1 MKNYKNVIA
10 STKWL
15 KRVILS
21 YTKLDNLLSKLSYAL
36 WVGTKWSL
44 FDHLATCCLSGHD
57 PRMGRR
63 ISTCL
68 LGCAIIMFC
77 ITACDDSSSGAGPD
91 PVAEISSS
99 SGDDAISSSS
109 VTDKGT
115 SSGGGS
121 RSSSSVKPDSNGS
134 QKSSSSSGKTNGS
147 SSSEGGDYSSSSEVC
162 VPSKRNDDGSIVV
175 LEHCCNGDTAS
186 FYDVDGAFVYYTC
199 RGHMWLLD
207 SIGGQDTIKPY
218 VPHPNM
224 EKQFASN
231 VDYETF
237 VDERDGQEYKVVTI
251 TIDNGLAKTRTFFAE
266 NLNYGKQVLA
276 NAAEFS
282 DSLVE
287 KICYN
292 DDEWFCDNGFGGL
305 YSWSEAMDL
314 PKKYDTVAVEKL
326 DTTYFNGNHYIQGIC
341 PKGWH
346 VMDENEWRFIG
357 GGHLVNSRAVWEG
370 GDLYGFSLLPAG
382 VAIEGK
388 FYAYGEFAYM
398 WQPELSERREDWGKA
413 AMLSEK
419 GIEWDS
425 GSERY
430 NYLPIR
436 CTKDF

>member
-1 MKNYKNVIA
+1 VKIFTLRH
-10 STKWL
+10 SWP
-15 KRVILS
+15 VILEAKRRES
-21 YTKLDNLLSKLSYAL
+21 ILLAMAL
-36 WVGTKWSL
+36 V
-44 FDHLATCCLSGHD
+44 FAV
-57 PRMGRR
+57 
-63 ISTCL
+63 
-68 LGCAIIMFC
+68 F
-77 ITACDDSSSGAGPD
+77 TACDSGSSSADPD
-91 PVAEISSS
+91 PIAEVSSS

-115 SSGGGS
+115 SSGGS
-121 RSSSSVKPDSNGS
+121 SKSSSSEKSGNDS
-134 QKSSSSSGKTNGS
+134 QKSSSSVSGKNSSSSEDES
-147 SSSEGGDYSSSSEVC
+147 SSSEGCPFNG
-162 VPSKRNDDGSIVV
+162 RNEDGSANLTVN
-175 LEHCCNGDTAS
+175 CCNGDTAIVIEGDFKVHYS
-186 FYDVDGAFVYYTC
+186 C
-199 RGHMWLLD
+199 RDNFWFMD
-207 SIGGQDTIKPY
+207 SVPELDTIKPY
-218 VPHPNM
+218 VPHPDM

-231 VDYETF
+231 IDYETF
-237 VDERDGQEYKVVTI
+237 VDERDGQEYKIVTI

-266 NLNYGKQVLA
+266 NLNYGKQILA

-287 KICYN
+287 KVCYN

-305 YSWSEAMDL
+305 YSWSEAMNL

-357 GGHLVNSRAVWEG
+357 GGHLVNSRAVWGG
-370 GDLYGFSLLPAG
+370 GDSYGFSLLPAG

>member
-1 MKNYKNVIA
+1 MKTLRSYTKNVIA

-21 YTKLDNLLSKLSYAL
+21 
-36 WVGTKWSL
+36 GTKWS
-44 FDHLATCCLSGHD
+44 
-57 PRMGRR
+57 RR

-77 ITACDDSSSGAGPD
+77 ITACDDSSSSADPD

-99 SGDDAISSSS
+99 SGDDDAISSSS
-109 VTDKGT
+109 VTDKGK
-115 SSGGGS
+115 SSGGS
-121 RSSSSVKPDSNGS
+121 SKSSSSVKPGDDS
-134 QKSSSSSGKTNGS
+134 QKSSSSNGKTNGS
-147 SSSEGGDYSSSSEVC
+147 SSSEGGENSSSSEVC
-162 VPSKRNDDGSIVV
+162 VPNKRNDDGSIVV
-175 LEHCCNGDTAS
+175 LERCCNGDTAS
-186 FYDVDGAFVYYTC
+186 FYDEDGAFVYYTC
-199 RGHMWLLD
+199 RAHMWLMD
-207 SIGGQDTIKPY
+207 SIAGQDTIKPY

-266 NLNYGKQVLA
+266 NLNYGKQILA

-287 KICYN
+287 KVCYN

-305 YSWSEAMDL
+305 YSWSEAMNL
-314 PKKYDTVAVEKL
+314 PKKYDTIAVEKL

-346 VMDENEWRFIG
+346 VMDENEWRLIG
-357 GGHLVNSRAVWEG
+357 GGPLVNSRAVWEG

-382 VAIEGK
+382 YSFDGN
-388 FYAYGEFAYM
+388 FYGYEKYAHV
-398 WQPELSERREDWGKA
+398 WLPSLSERRDDWGKGVVV
-413 AMLSEK
+413 SRD
-419 GIEWDS
+419 GIEYDD
-425 GSERY
+425 GLARY
-430 NYLPIR
+430 GYQPIR
-436 CTKDF
+436 CTKDY